1 VGKKGAIM
9 ANRND
14 VTAPT
19 DTVRKM
25 ASKRNKND
33 SQALYG
39 DDPAPDANARAG
51 VNDNPNLPKKSKM
64 PKAPPTIED
73 KSSGRI
79 GKDPT
84 ESF

>member
-1 VGKKGAIM
+1 M
-9 ANRND
+9 TNRND

-19 DTVRKM
+19 DTINKLKL
-25 ASKRNKND
+25 KRHPKD

-39 DDPAPDANARAG
+39 DDLSPDANAKAGVGDNPHLARKLKTSLTPPQIEDRAG
-51 VNDNPNLPKKSKM
+51 R
-64 PKAPPTIED
+64 
-73 KSSGRI
+73 RI